1 MEKAVGEDLP
11 AGTRELDDAIVADQR
26 EAEKK
31 GAAEVTVEQE
41 KRPVSEDISSP
52 KTPVSDDS
60 SHSSTV
66 DLKTYDSKI
75 VQIRDEP
82 TGDAAFAHLPEH
94 EQAILKKQVD
104 IPDVAVS
111 FKTLYRYATRWDMFL
126 VGVAC
131 FCAIGGGAVMPLMTV
146 REEKFPQRDWILT
159 VCRSSLATLPA
170 PFKDSSLELLVPPH
184 FPTYWPNTHSI
195 SSISGSVNSC

>member
-11 AGTRELDDAIVADQR
+11 VGMRELGDAIVEDQR
-26 EAEKK
+26 QAERK
-31 GAAEVTVEQE
+31 GTAEVTAEQE
-41 KRPVSEDISSP
+41 KRPVFEGTPSPDTPSSP
-52 KTPVSDDS
+52 TSSRPPVSDD

-126 VGVAC
+126 VGLAC

-146 REEKFPQRDWILT
+146 REEKTSPSPQET
-159 VCRSSLATLPA
+159 
-170 PFKDSSLELLVPPH
+170 E
-184 FPTYWPNTHSI
+184 Y
-195 SSISGSVNSC
+195 